1 MAEALISSLL
11 PIVVTLFLGFFAGWR
26 KDFGEQQAG
35 SLNKLV
41 MNYTLPLSLFGG
53 IMTTQRASIFSH
65 LAVAGWLLVAMVGGY
80 LVVVLIAR
88 FLLHQST
95 ALAALRAMAIAG
107 PAIPFVGPTI
117 LGSLFPSE
125 SALLISLGGLIMNI
139 VQVPVTV
146 IMLSTASQ
154 QHTSVGA
161 NLLGAIKKPVVWA
174 PILAFIIVLCGGQLS
189 PAWAKNFT
197 VLGSATGGLALFS
210 SGIILFTKRP
220 KLSLPVWVNS
230 LAKDIVL
237 PAVMFVIM
245 LAAHTPTS
253 ILNMSLMAISIPTA
267 AIATIFASQYHTAE
281 QEMASTLFLSTI
293 LSVVTMGFIIVVRS
307 I

>member
-1 MAEALISSLL
+1 LAEALISSLL

-210 SGIILFTKRP
+210 SGIILFTKQP

-237 PAVMFVIM
+237 PAVMFV
-245 LAAHTPTS
+245 